1 MDGGA
6 KPVPRSSLPTAPN
19 QLFRPDSMD
28 GGGSGG
34 SHGSGGGFSSTS
46 YRGRNHDEP
55 ATITLIKSI
64 KGLADFGLGTLD
76 SLATEPLR
84 SPRSRNRTTAEGQR
98 KAVMPLG
105 APPRFPWIARRRA
118 RARRRGSDTPPQGE
132 ARSRGVIEADI
143 TPILHT
149 NAFSSFVHKVRGLP
163 NRSSNKKAAAAAS
176 RSTSADVDPWAG
188 AAAATRP
195 AETAVI
201 PAARERK
208 AITNGVPNH
217 AAEAAR
223 TSVDRLDK
231 PADAGD
237 GRRGGFW
244 RESSRDRHR
253 RPGATAEEGSGAL
266 ASALVTASNGR
277 LTALMSED
285 GPGNH
290 RWGSSSNLTAEM
302 ASERSTAEGSER
314 GFLGRLYSKLGV
326 SLDRT
331 PDGGGSD
338 VELSEDEHES
348 DDDSEMQAGKAGPE
362 GERMARARL
371 GPAPSLYHVCL
382 VCSSGVGALCAAG
395 VVRCTGC
402 AAHRAEWA
410 CHAHSVRLCVF
421 SYPCRPLTFDII
433 AAGSARVRVYY
444 LFVLCLPLA
453 SPQDDF
459 ISFQTKASKA
469 GPGAAKKASKGG
481 GRILPIRP

>member
-1 MDGGA
+1 MGAAGTPADGRSGGMDGGA
-6 KPVPRSSLPTAPN
+6 KPVPRRSLPTAPN

-34 SHGSGGGFSSTS
+34 GHGSGGGFGSTS

-84 SPRSRNRTTAEGQR
+84 SPRSRNWTTAEGQR
-98 KAVMPLG
+98 KAVMPRG
-105 APPRFPWIARRRA
+105 AAPRFPWIAGRRA
-118 RARRRGSDTPPQGE
+118 RDRRRGLSTPAQEE
-132 ARSRGVIEADI
+132 ACSRGVIEADI
-143 TPILHT
+143 TPILRT

-163 NRSSNKKAAAAAS
+163 SRSSNKKAVAAAS
-176 RSTSADVDPWAG
+176 NTTSADVDPWAG

-208 AITNGVPNH
+208 AIASGAPSH
-217 AAEAAR
+217 APETA
-223 TSVDRLDK
+223 TSSVDRHDK
-231 PADAGD
+231 QGDAGD

-253 RPGATAEEGSGAL
+253 RPSATAEEGSGAPV
-266 ASALVTASNGR
+266 SALATASNGR

-285 GPGNH
+285 GAGNH

-326 SLDRT
+326 SVDRT

-338 VELSEDEHES
+338 MELSEEENES
-348 DDDSEMQAGKAGPE
+348 DDDSGMHAGKAGPE
-362 GERMARARL
+362 AERMARARL
-371 GPAPSLYHVCL
+371 GPAPSLYHVCF
-382 VCSSGVGALCAAG
+382 VCSSFVGALCAAG
-395 VVRCTGC
+395 VYGTLHV
-402 AAHRAEWA
+402 
-410 CHAHSVRLCVF
+410 LCRSPGRVYMPCSLRTYSCF
-421 SYPCRPLTFDII
+421 CCPCRPLTVDII
-433 AAGSARVRVYY
+433 AAGSARVCIFYPIV
-444 LFVLCLPLA
+444 LFSLWPPHRTIS
-453 SPQDDF
+453 SP
-459 ISFQTKASKA
+459 S
-469 GPGAAKKASKGG
+469 
-481 GRILPIRP
+481 RRRPARPARE